1 MTDAAPQLPVRS
13 AEVDGLDALLSRPL
27 SEADLDR
34 ATAELAV
41 PIDLREGSRLSVLAV
56 RAGGELVAIPAAET
70 CRVIAPTAVHRV
82 PHRSNAVFLGI
93 ANHDGEVLLCA
104 SIEAALG
111 LAPRA
116 ADALP
121 AAFVV
126 AEHGRERW
134 AFGVDAVVGVV
145 DVAESAL
152 RSPPL
157 TVSAAR
163 SGCVRTLARIE
174 GGEAIV
180 LDVGALF
187 ALLRGATS

>member
-1 MTDAAPQLPVRS
+1 MTEPAPALPVRTG
-13 AEVDGLDALLSRPL
+13 ELGLDALLSRPL
-27 SEADLDR
+27 SDADLDR
-34 ATAELAV
+34 ATAELAA
-41 PIDLREGSRLSVLAV
+41 PIQDRGGRRASLLTA
-56 RAGGELVAIPAAET
+56 RAGGELVAIDASSASKVIGPAT
-70 CRVIAPTAVHRV
+70 IHRV
-82 PHRSNAVFLGI
+82 PHRSNAVFLGL
-93 ANHDGEVLLCA
+93 ANHDGELLLCA

-116 ADALP
+116 EGTAP

-126 AEHGRERW
+126 AESGRERW
-134 AFGVDAVVGVV
+134 AFGVDAIAGVV
-145 DVAESAL
+145 DVGEGAM

-163 SGCVRTLARIE
+163 SGCVRALARVDD
-174 GGEAIV
+174 GEAIV